1 MQETRD
7 EEWQQR
13 QARQV
18 ERAVAELRRGDPVM
32 LMSGNEADALAVL
45 AVEAASK
52 TQVARCHKRLGTD
65 AFVLL
70 TPERAQDLKIGHK
83 GRAAVA
89 VAWPAWLDLGG
100 LAAIADP
107 VRDLAT
113 PLKGP
118 LTRLELPVSAAMSAG
133 LQLAKLAQMLPA
145 LMAWPVAGEA
155 AALARDADMLTV
167 DAAAVMG
174 HELAT
179 AAALV
184 PVVSARVP
192 LAVAED
198 ARIYAFRPEVGA
210 AEHLAIVIG
219 DPPRHEPVLARLHSE
234 CLTGDLLGSLKC
246 DCGDQLRGALAAIAA
261 AGGGVL
267 LYLAQEG
274 RGIGLMNKLRA
285 YALQDQ
291 GFDTIDANTKLG
303 FRADERQFAP
313 AAAML
318 RGLGFSRI
326 RLMTNNPEKL
336 AGLQQA
342 GLECVERVPHQFP
355 SNAHNEGYLATKK
368 ARAGHLLK

>member
-1 MQETRD
+1 MQESRG

-18 ERAVAELRRGDPVM
+18 ERAIAELRRGDPV
-32 LMSGNEADALAVL
+32 LLASSTAGDALAVL
-45 AVEAASK
+45 AIEAASPQ
-52 TQVARCHKRLGTD
+52 QVARCRAALNTQ

-83 GRAAVA
+83 GRDAVA

-100 LAAIADP
+100 VAAIADP

-118 LTRLELPVSAAMSAG
+118 LTRLELPATAAMSAA

-145 LMAWPVAGEA
+145 LMAWPVPGDA
-155 AALARDADMLTV
+155 AAWASGADVPVV
-167 DAAAVMG
+167 DAAAVMA
-174 HELAT
+174 HEVAT

-192 LAVAED
+192 LAMAAD
-198 ARIYAFRPEVGA
+198 TRIFAFRPAVGA

-246 DCGDQLRGALAAIAA
+246 DCGDQLRGALSAIAA

-318 RGLGFSRI
+318 QGLGFSQV
-326 RLMTNNPEKL
+326 RLMTNNPDKL
-336 AGLQQA
+336 AGLRQA
-342 GLECVERVPHQFP
+342 GVECVERVPHQFP
-355 SNAHNEGYLATKK
+355 SNVHNEGYLATKK